1 VTLRRA
7 TAINKQ
13 TLVLYLYPKLEEAK
27 VMQRFMKKVLFG
39 VVIGLVNVAA
49 IVHAVNVLDK
59 PTSVYIENEYVH
71 DRVIEVPYPV
81 AANAK
86 CGQWW
91 ELMHDIGWSDKDIV
105 KGDAIIFRE
114 SRCDPSQI
122 NAKDPTTIG
131 KHKGSFGLYQINL
144 YWIQKTRW
152 YPQGFLQ
159 TKMQRELVPTD
170 LLNPQINLASA
181 LEIIKQNRAD
191 GGCGFSAWK
200 GC

>member
-1 VTLRRA
+1 V
-7 TAINKQ
+7 I
-13 TLVLYLYPKLEEAK
+13 E
-27 VMQRFMKKVLFG
+27 RFMKKVLFG
-39 VVIGLVNVAA
+39 AILVVMNLASVVYAL
-49 IVHAVNVLDK
+49 NVLDQK
-59 PTSVYIENEYVH
+59 GSVYMANEYVP
-71 DRVIEVPYPV
+71 DRLIEVPYPV

-91 ELMHDIGWSDKDIV
+91 QLMHDLGWSHKDIV

-122 NAKDPTTIG
+122 NAQDPTTIG

-144 YWIQKTRW
+144 YWIQKTQW

>member
-1 VTLRRA
+1 MRS
-7 TAINKQ
+7 
-13 TLVLYLYPKLEEAK
+13 
-27 VMQRFMKKVLFG
+27 FMRKVLVSVIVVLTSFVG
-39 VVIGLVNVAA
+39 VSQALNVDERAG
-49 IVHAVNVLDK
+49 
-59 PTSVYIENEYVH
+59 SVYVTNEYVH
-71 DRVIEVPYPV
+71 DRVIKVPVRV

-91 ELMHDIGWSDKDIV
+91 QAMTDAGWLRKDIV
-105 KGDAIIFRE
+105 KGDGIMFRE